1 MEEGEI
7 HTPRGIQQED
17 YILFVLE
24 SSGAFFSS
32 ESNVGGQRKGKK
44 AKKKNRKARGSSS
57 PKGGGGPSQ
66 NRPFMISLGC
76 WDVRLGVDPPSKQRE
91 VRHLLKNNNLSLCGL
106 VETEVRSINKDM
118 ISRKVFGDW
127 EVFDNYDHALLG
139 RIGVGWDPLIL
150 KVTPM
155 YRSDQ
160 IIHVFCSFINQKGDF
175 RVSAVCY
182 SSNEVNLR
190 KALWADLKR
199 MSSVVIDQAW
209 IVMGDLNSSRFHE
222 EKMGGSG
229 RSHNTDLH
237 QCLLDIDLF
246 DLPFK
251 GPLYTWSNRRDSE
264 QIIARKLDRVL
275 VNDSW
280 LATFPNSEADFT
292 GPGLSDHTPGI
303 VTIRQKLVTGKK
315 PFLFFNL
322 WTSHEEFAPLVEQ
335 VLSTPV
341 EGFSPPMF
349 RLCTK
354 LKGLKPELKI
364 FNSKHYGSI
373 NSKVA
378 QAREDLTRLQ
388 LLHLQDPSNS
398 DLANAEKESLKVFTH
413 FTLME
418 EASLKQKSRIQ

>member
-17 YILFVLE
+17 SNFSVLE

-44 AKKKNRKARGSSS
+44 AKKKNWKARGSSS
-57 PKGGGGPSQ
+57 SKGGGGPSQ

-76 WDVRLGVDPPSKQRE
+76 WNVRLGVDPPSKQRE

-127 EVFDNYDHALLG
+127 EVFDNYDHALFG
-139 RIGVGWDPLIL
+139 RIWVGWDPLIL

-175 RVSAVCY
+175 RASAVCY

-209 IVMGDLNSSRFHE
+209 IVMGDFNSSRFHE

-246 DLPFK
+246 DLPGRSIL
-251 GPLYTWSNRRDSE
+251 GPTAEIVSRLLPGSLTE
-264 QIIARKLDRVL
+264 C
-275 VNDSW
+275 W
-280 LATFPNSEADFT
+280 LMTV
-292 GPGLSDHTPGI
+292 GL
-303 VTIRQKLVTGKK
+303 L
-315 PFLFFNL
+315 
-322 WTSHEEFAPLVEQ
+322 
-335 VLSTPV
+335 
-341 EGFSPPMF
+341 
-349 RLCTK
+349 
-354 LKGLKPELKI
+354 
-364 FNSKHYGSI
+364 
-373 NSKVA
+373 
-378 QAREDLTRLQ
+378 
-388 LLHLQDPSNS
+388 PSR
-398 DLANAEKESLKVFTH
+398 T
-413 FTLME
+413 
-418 EASLKQKSRIQ
+418 LKQTSQGQVFLIIPRG